1 MPIEI
6 KICGLSTRATIQ
18 GAIAAGA
25 DYVGLVFYPLSP
37 RNVDIETAVQLAEAA
52 RKRAKIVA
60 LIVDASNESID
71 EIAGKVKP
79 DYFQAHGAESATTV
93 QAITE
98 RTGIPVIKA
107 IKVKEAPDIEL
118 ARGFRDA
125 ADMILFDA
133 KAPQAFANALP
144 GGNGMAFDWT
154 ILSRS
159 RAPKRFMLSGG
170 LTPDNVAEAIRTTGA
185 PIVDVSSG
193 VEIAPG
199 IKGLDL
205 ITRFIEAAREA
216 R

>member
-1 MPIEI
+1 MPVEI

-25 DYVGLVFYPLSP
+25 DYVGLVFYPQSP
-37 RNVDIETAVQLAEAA
+37 RNVDIATAAQLAEAA
-52 RKRAKIVA
+52 RGRAKIVA
-60 LIVDASNESID
+60 LIVDAPNESIE

-93 QAITE
+93 QSITE
-98 RTGIPVIKA
+98 HTGIPVIKA

-144 GGNGMAFDWT
+144 GGNGMSFDWT

-159 RAPKRFMLSGG
+159 HAPKRFMLSGG

-199 IKGLDL
+199 IKALDL
-205 ITRFIEAAREA
+205 IIRFIEAAREA